1 MIRAYRGIVPKI
13 AASSYIDPS
22 AQVIGDV
29 EVGERSSVWCNVT
42 IRGDV
47 NYIRIGEE
55 TSIQDNSVIHVEHDV
70 ARVQDENYK
79 APASHGGPETGIRP
93 VIGNRVTVGHSVT
106 LHGCTIEDECLIGIG
121 AIVLNGARVG
131 KGSVIA
137 AGALVPERMQ
147 VPPGSLVMG
156 VPGKVKRETTPE
168 EQQRFRDNAQNYVKY
183 RADLSGRALL
193 IRAVK
198 GTRDIL
204 PPVVR
209 RLEPRGSGRAPHFPR
224 LQLPRNPHPDL
235 RGDQLFA
242 RGVGEETDIVTQ
254 GDVHVRRSRRDLA
267 DAASREHGVGDPRLY
282 RAPARPAPG
291 RAEALL
297 HGADV
302 PPRAAAEGPLPAVL
316 PDRRGGDR
324 LGIARW
330 WTPK

>member
-70 ARVQDENYK
+70 ARVQDGNYK
-79 APASHGGPETGIRP
+79 APASHGGPKHGYPT

-121 AIVLNGARVG
+121 AIVLNGAHIG

-183 RADLSGRALL
+183 REIYRE
-193 IRAVK
+193 
-198 GTRDIL
+198 
-204 PPVVR
+204 
-209 RLEPRGSGRAPHFPR
+209 EPS
-224 LQLPRNPHPDL
+224 
-235 RGDQLFA
+235 
-242 RGVGEETDIVTQ
+242 
-254 GDVHVRRSRRDLA
+254 
-267 DAASREHGVGDPRLY
+267 
-282 RAPARPAPG
+282 
-291 RAEALL
+291 
-297 HGADV
+297 
-302 PPRAAAEGPLPAVL
+302 
-316 PDRRGGDR
+316 
-324 LGIARW
+324 
-330 WTPK
+330 